1 MKRFLLYTLAGFIGA
16 LLALFFFVFF
26 WTAVLVGGSTEPHV
40 EDASVLTL
48 DLSGPLPER
57 APVDLVGTL
66 LGESTLTLRDVT
78 SALEKAAADDRITA
92 VWLRP
97 EGVAASWATLSEVRR
112 ALVAYRASGKP
123 LIAASG
129 ANGFTEASYYLATA
143 ADSIFTPPEASF
155 ELNGFHIS
163 APFFAGTLEKLGIEP
178 QVIRAGTYKS
188 AAELFTER
196 GFSPENREQYR
207 DLLMHTDSTFLHTVA
222 DARGLAVETLRAI
235 VERGGIYNA
244 AEAAEAGL
252 LDGLIYDRDVADLF
266 RPLTE
271 QEDEDNALR
280 TVSLD
285 RYAGVSEAS
294 AGLDLGSGSD
304 RIAVV
309 YAVGTIIPGEST
321 PDTGSGAFLGSD
333 SFAETM
339 QQATRDETVRAIVV
353 RVDSPGG
360 SATASDVMW
369 HAVNEA
375 REHVPVIVSM
385 GPVAASGGYY
395 LAAPADTI
403 VADPGT
409 ITGSI
414 GVITVLFDAEEFFND
429 KLGVTFDDVQ
439 TGPAADLYALGQE
452 LEPEERAILEQS
464 TERIYTT
471 FVRRVATGRGL
482 SPDSVRAL
490 GGGRVYTGE
499 RAREVGLVD
508 ALGTLD
514 DAITIAAERAG
525 LEPGSYR
532 LRTLPEAEGLFEL
545 LDSGFGPAVA
555 GALQQRLR
563 SPAKELLYRRAA
575 LLRDAAALHAV
586 PQARLF
592 ADVDVR

>member
-26 WTAVLVGGSTEPHV
+26 WTAVLVGGSAEPHV

-57 APVDLVGTL
+57 APVDLIGTL
-66 LGESTLTLRDVT
+66 TGESTLTLRDVT
-78 SALEKAAADDRITA
+78 GALEKAAADDRITA

-97 EGVAASWATLSEVRR
+97 EGVVASWATLSEVRR

-207 DLLMHTDSTFLHTVA
+207 DLLTHTDSTFLYTVA

-266 RPLTE
+266 RPLTD
-271 QEDEDNALR
+271 QDADEALR
-280 TVSLD
+280 TTSLD
-285 RYAGVSEAS
+285 RYAGVSEAT
-294 AGLDLGSGSD
+294 AGVERGSGSD

-375 REHVPVIVSM
+375 RAHVPVIVSM

-403 VADPGT
+403 VADPNT

-429 KLGVTFDDVQ
+429 KLGVTFDDLQ

-452 LEPEERAILEQS
+452 LGPEERTLLEQS

-471 FVRRVATGRGL
+471 FVRRVAAGRGL

-499 RAREVGLVD
+499 RARAVGLVD
-508 ALGTLD
+508 VLGTLD
-514 DAITIAAERAG
+514 DAITIAAERVG
-525 LEPGSYR
+525 LEPGEVR
-532 LRTLPEAEGLFEL
+532 IRTLPEAEGLLEL
-545 LDSGFGPAVA
+545 LGGGFGPAVA
-555 GALQQRLR
+555 GTVQQRLR
-563 SPAKELLYRRAA
+563 SPAEKLFYRRAA
-575 LLRDAAALHAV
+575 LLHEAASLHAA

-592 ADVDVR
+592 ADVDIR